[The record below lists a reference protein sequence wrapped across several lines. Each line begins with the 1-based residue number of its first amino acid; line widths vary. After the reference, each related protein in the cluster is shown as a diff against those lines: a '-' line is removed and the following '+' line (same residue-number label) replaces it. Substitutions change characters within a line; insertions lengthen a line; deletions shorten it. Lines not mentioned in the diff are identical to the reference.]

1 MYHERIQIE
10 TQAPIERGLVAAI
23 TRFIGREIAYHKLVQ
38 DLSALTPE
46 LLADIELKR
55 GDIRRFA
62 RAVTRG
68 KDPCLTDAD
77 DGPMTTIGT
86 RDWSRAYL
94 LRLGSN

>member
-1 MYHERIQIE
+1 MYHERIRIE
-10 TQAPIERGLVAAI
+10 TAPYARGFLATI
-23 TRFIGREIAYHKLVQ
+23 TRLIIQEIAYHQLVQ
-38 DLSALTPE
+38 ELSALTPE

-68 KDPCLTDAD
+68 KAPCLADED
-77 DGPMTTIGT
+77 DGPTTTIGS